1 MTSMY
6 ISDIIA
12 NHSIE
17 IPKGQY
23 SIEVQGDKPLRM
35 FALGGVSLYYTEIF
49 IWYSIQKA
57 NFMLNGNIIASFDF
71 STINL
76 LKGV

>member
-1 MTSMY
+1 MTSRY
-6 ISDIIA
+6 ISNIIA

-23 SIEVQGDKPLRM
+23 SIEVQGDKPLR
-35 FALGGVSLYYTEIF
+35 FLALGGVSLYYTEVF
-49 IWYSIQKA
+49 VWHSIQMA

-71 STINL
+71 RTIDL